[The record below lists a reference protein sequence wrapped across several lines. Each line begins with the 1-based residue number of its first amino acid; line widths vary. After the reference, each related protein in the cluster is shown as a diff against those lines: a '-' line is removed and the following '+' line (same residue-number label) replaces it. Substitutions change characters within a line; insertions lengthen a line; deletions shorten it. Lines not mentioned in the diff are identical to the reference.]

1 MDISF
6 FLFRKRYCSM
16 TVTQSIRIANPE
28 SKQKTEILI
37 STSVSI
43 FSSFF
48 SFFFSISVF
57 ILFFFFFNDCINVFI
72 SNDIVIID
80 IIDIIVISFG

>member
-1 MDISF
+1 
-6 FLFRKRYCSM
+6 M
-16 TVTQSIRIANPE
+16 TVTQSIRVANPE

-43 FSSFF
+43 FSFF
-48 SFFFSISVF
+48 FNSSFFFSISVF
-57 ILFFFFFNDCINVFI
+57 SILFFFFIVCINVFI

-80 IIDIIVISFG
+80 IIFISVG

>member
-28 SKQKTEILI
+28 SKQKKEILI
-37 STSVSI
+37 SISVSI

-48 SFFFSISVF
+48 NSSFFFSISGF
-57 ILFFFFFNDCINVFI
+57 SCFFFFNDCINVFI
-72 SNDIVIID
+72 SNDIVIVD
-80 IIDIIVISFG
+80 IGIIVG